1 MARDDRRAD
10 EQAKVPELAWLRRVV
25 TGLALAMGLGI
36 VALVAILWLRLSQ
49 PPLPDLPAALRRR
62 RPVSDRVVAQ
72 AELAGAIRGAIAEGK
87 PLPRLEVYSSQ
98 GQKLDPADCHR
109 QRVVAEG

>member
-1 MARDDRRAD
+1 MD

-49 PPLPDLPAALRRR
+49 PPLPDLPAEITL
-62 RPVSDRVVAQ
+62 P
-72 AELAGAIRGAIAEGK
+72 AGARPAAVTFARNWTVVVTEAGEVLVYDRAG
-87 PLPRLEVYSSQ
+87 RLQDRAAV
-98 GQKLDPADCHR
+98 D
-109 QRVVAEG
+109 

>member
-10 EQAKVPELAWLRRVV
+10 AAAKVPELAWLRRVV

-49 PPLPDLPAALRRR
+49 PPLPELPAGIAL
-62 RPVSDRVVAQ
+62 P
-72 AELAGAIRGAIAEGK
+72 AGAKAAAVTFARDWTVVVTEAGEVLLFDRAG
-87 PLPRLEVYSSQ
+87 RLQ
-98 GQKLDPADCHR
+98 
-109 QRVVAEG
+109 QRVTAP

>member
-49 PPLPDLPAALRRR
+49 PPLPDLPAGIAL
-62 RPVSDRVVAQ
+62 P
-72 AELAGAIRGAIAEGK
+72 AGARAAAVTFARDWTVVVTEAGEVLVYDRAG
-87 PLPRLEVYSSQ
+87 RLKDRAAV
-98 GQKLDPADCHR
+98 D
-109 QRVVAEG
+109 

>member
-25 TGLALAMGLGI
+25 TGLALAMGLGV

-49 PPLPDLPAALRRR
+49 PPLPDLPAEIAL
-62 RPVSDRVVAQ
+62 P
-72 AELAGAIRGAIAEGK
+72 AGARAVAVTFARDWTVVVTEAGEVLVYDRAG
-87 PLPRLEVYSSQ
+87 RLKDRAAV
-98 GQKLDPADCHR
+98 D
-109 QRVVAEG
+109 